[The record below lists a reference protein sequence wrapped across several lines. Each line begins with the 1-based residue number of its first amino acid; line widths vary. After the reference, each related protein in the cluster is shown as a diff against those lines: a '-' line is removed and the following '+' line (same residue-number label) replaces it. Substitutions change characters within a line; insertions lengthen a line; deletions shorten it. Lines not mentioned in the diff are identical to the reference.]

1 MSSNGGFNSS
11 SSNSS
16 SAAYDDNGKP
26 PLNLRIFFMR
36 HAKSCSNMLRD
47 NGERKRF
54 DLDEVSQELQDP
66 PLSDKGKEMAE
77 LFAPTLQTILTEKGI
92 LNESTILAAS
102 ELVRAQQTARIL
114 FPSVAGKDRKLYIF
128 PYLAEEGNIPENTRR
143 RPYKQIAELRKI
155 ATGSGDIEESKT
167 DEYEQSDT
175 GPRTNLRTIER
186 ETGWSPFKSWLQN
199 DNEFRNGT
207 MIIVGHGSY
216 LKGVL
221 KNLGKPNI
229 KLNNMDGF
237 IVTVEGSKF
246 TLEQGEGY
254 PPDGI
259 FRSSVSIRDP
269 ESDKCSARMT
279 GTYTT
284 FPLEKYTMNP
294 AILKYKPQLDAL
306 YLKVMQES
314 KIPSE
319 MNPANIDYFFQRTA
333 DLHSILVRYNQ
344 DPVVRAMFL
353 KMYNA
358 AAAQTNWPPLDYPDT
373 APPLYSVPG
382 YFKESQKHFALRIL
396 TEIGKPTN
404 RSPKQVFEALKP
416 AINPDPDEGMT
427 NKIKELVGIP
437 KNEDITEVY
446 NSWVNEGTTIGK
458 YFTLKLWPL
467 LRFIEHIHA
476 AATWDDFLL
485 DLDRSEYF
493 TEFEAGFKTN
503 AINSTLLQQKLKD
516 RYQQLYVIVPSTET
530 NYERKFRL
538 LDKLDG
544 IAFNTTRWIRFLKPV
559 IPKTNNADGTV
570 DEDSGEPRFS
580 EQQDLYTNVM
590 VIQGYKLRDHP
601 DIVAALRRKRS
612 AGDANPDGPAIDA
625 HPDVKRM
632 FPEWWVS
639 AESRRA
645 WLDGVDLAEKA
656 EALPYNLDYVETM
669 REPLDMLRETDSQ
682 EFVDRYANNIAFKFL
697 REELAILLVDTV
709 SSSIGN
715 KTKIPTTR
723 AEKLSAYA
731 TMPQQVKDEAVKKI
745 VVKDILK
752 IIEDIRSNFI
762 SNDKGM
768 SVTSNKIITTLER
781 LEQLSRDPS
790 MKMDAIQRRLRTWRD
805 LYLSSPNADPALIS
819 SITTFV
825 LDRPPANLS
834 DVTNAVIPIL
844 WTLKAVDLS
853 VSANDQKLVELIP
866 KDLADA
872 ALRYIR
878 AMETTEQVLDK
889 TTADNELESFKRA
902 IQRNI
907 HLRDPSK
914 KKFLI
919 NAIYEKLL
927 KKTVDANIDHENDEY
942 NSLVNEEGADIII
955 NEALFNETH
964 KGGIGVDGYKET
976 QEPQEN
982 DQIVDLY
989 DQNRRN
995 PTNSFFGPREP
1006 PQFLTKAEAPD
1017 KPLLTMVTSRP
1028 SYGRPPLANIR
1039 PPKTIVPPQSSIVGQ
1054 PLNLDDM
1061 LDDEEDK
1068 PQPPGRPSVRPLGRS
1083 YKTTLFPAPRYV
1095 INGGAYETQDQLED
1109 IKLAERI
1116 LKIFYSSKST
1126 QKVKPSV
1133 INPQEGAELSNT
1145 LDVLANLADID
1156 PTLACNKILAEPVEP
1171 YTDLKLSLGVKPK
1184 AGFFSS
1190 MKCPKA
1196 DGIVSGI
1203 ANYKSSKG
1211 LPDLTANIGKRIERV
1226 KTYIN
1231 NPKATDK
1238 KKYEMLQ
1245 KFEKLVTSKLNGA
1258 PALPSVQ
1265 SGWLGKKYPK
1275 NKEILSYL
1283 DSIQTM
1289 LNPLPANVPSANL
1302 LPANVPPANVPP
1314 ANQSRNESFDSELS
1328 DDSEESEEEYTGPKT
1343 GPRDRTGAGKAPFFS
1358 LYGFLGGRGGSRKT
1372 STLTRKMYRSQRRKQ
1387 SGGGVTMP
1395 LGFYQDGAQM
1405 QGTYGSETGAG
1416 LGGMS
1421 STMVREALTQT
1432 GGSTFGSRR
1441 RQRRRRETRKAQQGG
1456 FSPSIM
1462 GSFAANGLSLLP
1474 VASYMTYRMTHKSQ
1488 SKKSKTRK
1496 SGPVKTGRR
1505 RQTRR

>member
-1 MSSNGGFNSS
+1 MSSTGGFNSS

-16 SAAYDDNGKP
+16 SNSSSAVYDNVKP
-26 PLNLRIFFMR
+26 LLNLRIFFMR

-54 DLDEVSQELQDP
+54 DLDEVSQQLQDP

-77 LFAPTLQTILTEKGI
+77 LYAPTLQTILTEKGI

-114 FPSVAGKDRKLYIF
+114 FPSVAGNDRKLYIF
-128 PYLAEEGNIPENTRR
+128 PYLAEEGDIPENTRR

-175 GPRTNLRTIER
+175 GPRRNIRSMKQ
-186 ETGWSPFKSWLQN
+186 ETGWELFKGWLQN

-229 KLNNMDGF
+229 KPNNMDGF
-237 IVTVEGSKF
+237 IVTVEGTKF
-246 TLEQGEGY
+246 TLEQREGY

-259 FRSSVSIRDP
+259 FRSSVVIRDP

-279 GTYTT
+279 GSYTP
-284 FPLEKYTMNP
+284 FPLGKYTSDP

-306 YLKVMQES
+306 YLKVMEES

-319 MNPANIDYFFQRTA
+319 TDPANIDYFFQRTA
-333 DLHSILVRYNQ
+333 DLNSMLARYTS

-353 KMYNA
+353 KIYNA
-358 AAAQTNWPPLDYPDT
+358 AAAQEKWPPIDYPDT

-396 TEIGKPTN
+396 TEIGKPMN
-404 RSPKQVFEALKP
+404 LSPKKVFEALKP
-416 AINPDPDEGMT
+416 AIEPDPDTGMIL
-427 NKIKELVGIP
+427 KIKELVGIP
-437 KNEDITEVY
+437 INKDITEVY

-503 AINSTLLQQKLKD
+503 TISSTLLQQKLKD
-516 RYQQLYVIVPSTET
+516 RYQQLYVIVPSNET
-530 NYERKFRL
+530 DYTRKFRVI
-538 LDKLDG
+538 DKLDG
-544 IAFNTTRWIRFLKPV
+544 VAFNETRWIRFLDENPV
-559 IPKTNNADGTV
+559 IPKTENIDGTV

-580 EQQDLYTNVM
+580 EAQGLYTNVM
-590 VIQGYKLRDHP
+590 VIQGYRIRDHP

-612 AGDANPDGPAIDA
+612 AADANPDGPRIDA

-632 FPEWWVS
+632 FPEWWIS

-656 EALPYNLDYVETM
+656 EALPYNLDYLETIKTSADILH
-669 REPLDMLRETDSQ
+669 ELDSS
-682 EFVDRYANNIAFKFL
+682 EFVDRYAKNPAVKDL
-697 REELAILLVDTV
+697 REQLAILLVDKV
-709 SSSIGN
+709 SSSLNN
-715 KTKIPTTR
+715 KTKTPTTK

-752 IIEDIRSNFI
+752 IIDNIRSKWI
-762 SNDKGM
+762 VNDKGV
-768 SVTSNKIITTLER
+768 SVISNKIMSTLER
-781 LEQLSRDPS
+781 LEQLSREPS
-790 MKMDAIQRRLRTWRD
+790 IKIDAIQRRLRTWRD
-805 LYLSSPNADPALIS
+805 LYLSSPNADPALILPV
-819 SITTFV
+819 TTFV
-825 LDRPPANLS
+825 LDRQPANLS

-853 VSANDQKLVELIP
+853 VSTNDQKLVELIP

-878 AMETTEQVLDK
+878 AMETTEKILDK
-889 TTADNELESFKRA
+889 TTAENELESFKRA

-907 HLRDPSK
+907 NLTDPK
-914 KKFLI
+914 KKEFLI
-919 NAIYEKLL
+919 KAIYEKLL
-927 KKTVDANIDHENDEY
+927 KKTADTNIENDEY

-955 NEALFNETH
+955 NEALFNKTH
-964 KGGIGVDGYKET
+964 TGGIDVDGYKET

-989 DQNRRN
+989 DQNRRK
-995 PTNSFFGPREP
+995 PKNSFFGKPAASFFRSKGP
-1006 PQFLTKAEAPD
+1006 PQFLTKEEAPD
-1017 KPLLTMVTSRP
+1017 KPLLTVTSRP
-1028 SYGRPPLANIR
+1028 SYGRPPLAKIR
-1039 PPKTIVPPQSSIVGQ
+1039 PPKAIGPPQAGQ

-1068 PQPPGRPSVRPLGRS
+1068 PQRPVRPSVRPLDRS

-1095 INGGAYETQDQLED
+1095 INGGAYETQDQLKD

-1116 LKIFYSSKST
+1116 LKIFYSSFYSPKSK
-1126 QKVKPSV
+1126 QKIQPSV
-1133 INPQEGAELSNT
+1133 INPQEGEGLSNT

-1156 PTLACNKILAEPVEP
+1156 PTLACNKILAEQVEP
-1171 YTDLKLSLGVKPK
+1171 YTDLKIRLGVKPK
-1184 AGFFSS
+1184 SGWFGS

-1196 DGIVSGI
+1196 DGIVSEI
-1203 ANYKSSKG
+1203 ANYKSIKS
-1211 LPDLTANIGKRIERV
+1211 LPDLTADIGKRIERV

-1245 KFEKLVTSKLNGA
+1245 KFETLVKSKLNGV
-1258 PALPSVQ
+1258 PILPSVK
-1265 SGWLGKKYPK
+1265 SGWLGKTYPK

-1289 LNPLPANVPSANL
+1289 LNPLPANVPSAN
-1302 LPANVPPANVPP
+1302 VP
-1314 ANQSRNESFDSELS
+1314 SRNESF
-1328 DDSEESEEEYTGPKT
+1328 DSEESEEEYTGPKT
-1343 GPRDRTGAGKAPFFS
+1343 GPRDRTGAGKVPFLS
-1358 LYGFLGGRGGSRKT
+1358 LYGVSGGRGGSRKT

-1405 QGTYGSETGAG
+1405 QGTYGSETGTG
-1416 LGGMS
+1416 LGGMT
-1421 STMVREALTQT
+1421 STMAREALVQT

-1441 RQRRRRETRKAQQGG
+1441 RQRQRRETRKAQRGG

-1474 VASYMTYRMTHKSQ
+1474 VASYMTYRMTHGPG
-1488 SKKSKTRK
+1488 SKKGRTRK